1 MLRMIGALV
10 LGLLVFPISFT
21 YAYDKTETPVIG
33 YVSGE
38 YLYLPTYVSK
48 HGAVPAHIYAYYEKG
63 ELSGTLRRK
72 DSLIG
77 PEERTAS
84 EAPEAGY
91 AGRFVYRLG
100 SSRVQA
106 AYQQVLIFRNK
117 KDLKYEKGQF
127 SDTHS
132 NVVWK
137 IVRLTSSEGFH
148 DYLQTIKDGKCIS
161 FIDYYYYVPYDTE
174 PADNKS
180 FNEARCGQ
188 EIKPA
193 EVHP

>member
-1 MLRMIGALV
+1 MIWMIGALV
-10 LGLLVFPISFT
+10 ISLLASPTSFA
-21 YAYDKTETPVIG
+21 YADDKTETPVIG

-48 HGAVPAHIYAYYEKG
+48 HSAVPTHIYAYYEKG
-63 ELSGTLRRK
+63 KIVGTLREN

-77 PEERTAS
+77 PEKRTNS
-84 EAPEAGY
+84 EAPDAGY
-91 AGRFVYRLG
+91 AGRFVYRIA
-100 SSRVQA
+100 SDRVHPT
-106 AYQQVLIFRNK
+106 YQQVIIFGHK
-117 KDLKYEKGQF
+117 KDIRYEKGQF
-127 SDTHS
+127 TDMHS
-132 NVVWK
+132 NVAWK
-137 IVRLTSSEGFH
+137 IVRLTSSEGYH

-180 FNEARCGQ
+180 FNAARCGQ
-188 EIKPA
+188 EVKPA